1 MPHLLIAGATGTG
14 KSVALNAL
22 IASILYK
29 ATPDEVKLILIDPK
43 RLEFTLYEGIPHLF
57 APVVNDPKKAG
68 IILMDAV
75 KKMEERLRQ
84 LSQMKVR
91 NIEQYNQQVK
101 TLLAE
106 KRVN

>member
-1 MPHLLIAGATGTG
+1 MT
-14 KSVALNAL
+14 
-22 IASILYK
+22 
-29 ATPDEVKLILIDPK
+29 
-43 RLEFTLYEGIPHLF
+43 
-57 APVVNDPKKAG
+57 KKAG

-106 KRVN
+106 KKVN

>member
-1 MPHLLIAGATGTG
+1 MRGSRIFLPRWSMT
-14 KSVALNAL
+14 
-22 IASILYK
+22 
-29 ATPDEVKLILIDPK
+29 
-43 RLEFTLYEGIPHLF
+43 
-57 APVVNDPKKAG
+57 KKAG

-106 KRVN
+106 KKVN